1 MLREHRARV
10 HNTGAKTARSA
21 AAEPGEGPNSRA
33 VRPQE
38 KKAAVGGIA
47 PRAQKRKPTVHLST
61 TDTYSEA
68 SSVGHCSDPDEFG
81 ENDSWSEGYVSSV
94 SSNLHRL
101 K

>member
-47 PRAQKRKPTVHLST
+47 PRAFETCTKEKTNCAFANNRHLLRGVKCGT
-61 TDTYSEA
+61 LLR
-68 SSVGHCSDPDEFG
+68 P
-81 ENDSWSEGYVSSV
+81 
-94 SSNLHRL
+94 R
-101 K
+101 